1 VDDSCCWCCGEGDD
15 KFEGQWDV
23 PKEVAFC
30 KWFGTQIVDFREA
43 KWPERVYEHTVKVKA
58 RTACGYVK
66 VRSSVRRSALTRI
79 SLTSRANTRVHVDTH
94 THLTPHLSAR
104 PTPCSP
110 ENSYTVSPCHIAPH
124 AAHRLLFQMRG
135 SRSTRSVPAV
145 SRVGYGVGGIG
156 VTSMTRRSVPLWFP
170 VLAVVVGVGV
180 DVGGGLVCHCNLYL
194 LSFPPAYLSL
204 LPALVGYRVGPSV
217 VSCAVVLTWC
227 CDRALQGI
235 ALCMFAWWGCV
246 QVYTASEWEK
256 QNPSED
262 DDNRSQ
268 ATGGPPDSP
277 VVSSQPNSQHSI

>member
-1 VDDSCCWCCGEGDD
+1 MIPAAGAVEKAMTNLKGSGTCQRKWRFASGLAHRLSISGKQSGPSECMSTRLRSRRELRAATSRCGA
-15 KFEGQWDV
+15 
-23 PKEVAFC
+23 AFV
-30 KWFGTQIVDFREA
+30 G
-43 KWPERVYEHTVKVKA
+43 
-58 RTACGYVK
+58 
-66 VRSSVRRSALTRI
+66 SALTRI

-124 AAHRLLFQMRG
+124 AVHRLLFQMRG
-135 SRSTRSVPAV
+135 SRSTRAVPAV

-194 LSFPPAYLSL
+194 LFPPAYLSL

-246 QVYTASEWEK
+246 QVYKASEWEK